1 MFMEG
6 YKYKLGEYLIEII
19 LKLHL
24 DNLYKKYALFF
35 NQINSSWSS
44 SINYTIHKTKG
55 CSKDNTRD

>member
-35 NQINSSWSS
+35 N
-44 SINYTIHKTKG
+44 
-55 CSKDNTRD
+55 